1 MTSTDDL
8 QAELIAS
15 LQGMVDA
22 YLDCYG
28 DEGEDA
34 PESVKRARAAL
45 AKAGAKDAPLIV
57 AAPAMHGALI
67 EAAQAAQ
74 EAFAEALRYVPEGSC
89 VPPWIT
95 RLEQAAERAHAALV
109 MADERF
115 KATGEPT

>member
-1 MTSTDDL
+1 MRVTP
-8 QAELIAS
+8 
-15 LQGMVDA
+15 A
-22 YLDCYG
+22 YQSRLV
-28 DEGEDA
+28 A
-34 PESVKRARAAL
+34 
-45 AKAGAKDAPLIV
+45 

-109 MADERF
+109 MADDRF
-115 KATGEPT
+115 KPTGEPT